1 MVICASSEPT
11 LGPAGLDWF
20 DTNFVSGSS
29 SMKKHPEASISW
41 PINLNP
47 FKFTNSTNG
56 TVVEGTERCSPK
68 RRVFSTLTCYKKGGH
83 DESCPRVH
91 EVWRF
96 VLRMSGGVY
105 LCSCSTGTSCESVDG
120 MLIRPSKPKPINQQN
135 QKPSF
140 HLPLRNLS
148 MCDPHGR
155 KEIRHEIS
163 LPKKN
168 GSSKE
173 RMEKTKTSW
182 KIFNCQ
188 QDSCIHH
195 KSFQTSSQVLPSW
208 GQTMNFIIWTSCSSN
223 TF

>member
-1 MVICASSEPT
+1 M
-11 LGPAGLDWF
+11 
-20 DTNFVSGSS
+20 
-29 SMKKHPEASISW
+29 
-41 PINLNP
+41 
-47 FKFTNSTNG
+47 
-56 TVVEGTERCSPK
+56 EGTERCSPK

-83 DESCPRVH
+83 DESCH

-135 QKPSF
+135 QKPSV

-173 RMEKTKTSW
+173 RMEKQKLVGRFSTVS
-182 KIFNCQ
+182 KI
-188 QDSCIHH
+188 
-195 KSFQTSSQVLPSW
+195 PA
-208 GQTMNFIIWTSCSSN
+208 FIINHFKHPHKFCHLEDKQWISLYEHLLLPILFRPYKNITTLHSPPSKDRLQTWFVQN
-223 TF
+223 DPPN

>member
-1 MVICASSEPT
+1 MVVCASSEPT

-41 PINLNP
+41 ARNLNP

-68 RRVFSTLTCYKKGGH
+68 RMFFSTLTCYQKG
-83 DESCPRVH
+83 VH

-96 VLRMSGGVY
+96 VLRVSAGVY
-105 LCSCSTGTSCESVDG
+105 LCSCSTGTG

-140 HLPLRNLS
+140 YLPLRNLS

-163 LPKKN
+163 LPKQK
-168 GSSKE
+168 G
-173 RMEKTKTSW
+173 
-182 KIFNCQ
+182 F
-188 QDSCIHH
+188 
-195 KSFQTSSQVLPSW
+195 
-208 GQTMNFIIWTSCSSN
+208 
-223 TF
+223 